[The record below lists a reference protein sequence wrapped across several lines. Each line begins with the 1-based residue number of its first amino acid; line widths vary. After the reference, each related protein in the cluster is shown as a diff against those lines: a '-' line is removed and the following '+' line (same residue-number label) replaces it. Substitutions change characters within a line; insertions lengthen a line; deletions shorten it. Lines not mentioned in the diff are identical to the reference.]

1 MFSIKEERNTSYV
14 VLWPFKFVLTS
25 VKFQM
30 SGWTIACQTPLS
42 MGFSRQDYW
51 SGLRCPSTGDLPNP
65 GIESVSLMSPGL
77 AGGFFITSAP
87 RKPRELKF
95 KF

>member
-30 SGWTIACQTPLS
+30 SGH
-42 MGFSRQDYW
+42 QDI
-51 SGLRCPSTGDLPNP
+51 DN
-65 GIESVSLMSPGL
+65 
-77 AGGFFITSAP
+77 
-87 RKPRELKF
+87 RKKANNQIELKVLF
-95 KF
+95 NK